1 MKRKFVYGLLSVL
14 IAFGLWLYV
23 VTVVNPEWEET
34 FYNIPVALEN
44 EQILHDRGLM
54 LVSDEDPKV
63 TLRLSGN
70 RADMIKLNS
79 SNITI
84 RADLSRIYSAG
95 EQSINYSIVYPGDVP
110 SNAFEIVSQTP
121 QQITLQ
127 VVERKSKAVDVVL
140 KLIGAEPGYMALEE
154 DVLLDYEKITISGPA
169 DVIDR
174 IAVAEVTVDLT
185 GQKATINQE
194 FDYAFKDAEGNEITN
209 KWVKATPQKINCTI
223 KIQKVLDM
231 TVAVDVLEG
240 AGLTAKDY
248 EIIYYN
254 QETGEVINTPIV
266 ISGSETQLAVAQ
278 SAGVFKDNKLVI
290 APAIDLA
297 LIAGTQTDNG
307 LEIVVSDLDIGELL
321 TPYEL
326 INHSG
331 INVVKV
337 VVKIPNTDAKIFQIK
352 TFPITNIEQVN
363 VPAGLKVNI
372 TTKTLNVTM
381 RGPEYQVKWIKEA
394 DITVQVDFSNA
405 VVGEGKYTATVIFTR
420 YNQSFVVGSYVVN
433 ATVTPA

>member
-44 EQILHDRGLM
+44 EEILHDRGLM
-54 LVSDEDPKV
+54 LVSEEDPKV

-79 SNITI
+79 SNITL

-95 EQSINYSIVYPGDVP
+95 EQTLSYSIVYPGDVP
-110 SNAFEIVSQTP
+110 NNAFEIVSQTP

-140 KLIGAEPGYMALEE
+140 KLTGAEPGYMALEE
-154 DVLLDYEKITISGPA
+154 DALLDYEKITISGPA

-174 IAVAEVTVDLT
+174 IVKAEVTIDLT
-185 GQKATINQE
+185 GQKETINQQ
-194 FDYAFKDAEGNEITN
+194 FDYVLRDAEGNEISS
-209 KWVKATPQKINCTI
+209 KWIKATPQQINCTI
-223 KIQKVLDM
+223 KIQKVLDVN
-231 TVAVDVLEG
+231 VAVEVLEG
-240 AGLTAKDY
+240 AGLTAGNY
-248 EIIYYN
+248 EVIYYN
-254 QETGEVINTPIV
+254 QETGEVISNPIA
-266 ISGSETQLAVAQ
+266 ISGSETQLAVAE
-278 SAGVFKDNKLVI
+278 SAGVLKDSKLFFDTK
-290 APAIDLA
+290 IDLA
-297 LIAGTQTDNG
+297 LTAGTPTENG
-307 LEIVVSDLDIGELL
+307 LEIEVSDLNIDELL

-326 INHSG
+326 TNHSG

-337 VVKIPNTDAKIFQIK
+337 VVKIPKLTTKNLR
-352 TFPITNIEQVN
+352 ITNIETVN
-363 VPAGLKVNI
+363 VPAGFQVELK
-372 TTKTLNVTM
+372 TKALDITM
-381 RGPEYQVKWIKEA
+381 RGPDYQLPYIKEA
-394 DITVQVDFSNA
+394 DITVRVDFSDA
-405 VVGEGKYTATVIFTR
+405 AIGDGKFTATVTFTR

-433 ATVTPA
+433 ATVTPV

>member
-54 LVSDEDPKV
+54 LVSEEDPEV

-84 RADLSRIYSAG
+84 RADLARIYSAG

-254 QETGEVINTPIV
+254 QETGEIINTPIV

-307 LEIVVSDLDIGELL
+307 LEIVVSDLNIGELL

>member
-79 SNITI
+79 SNITL

-95 EQSINYSIVYPGDVP
+95 EQTLSYSIVYPGDVP
-110 SNAFEIVSQTP
+110 NNAFEIVSQTP

-140 KLIGAEPGYMALEE
+140 KLTGAEPGYMALEE
-154 DVLLDYEKITISGPA
+154 DAQLDFEKITISGPA

-174 IAVAEVTVDLT
+174 IVAAEVVVDLT
-185 GQKATINQE
+185 GQKETINQQ
-194 FDYAFKDAEGNEITN
+194 FDYVLKDAEGNEVAS
-209 KWVKATPQKINCTI
+209 KWIKATPQKINCTI
-223 KIQKVLDM
+223 KIQKVLDVN
-231 TVAVDVLEG
+231 VAVEILEG
-240 AGLTAKDY
+240 AGLTAGNY
-248 EIIYYN
+248 EVIYYN
-254 QETGEVINTPIV
+254 QETGEVISNPIA

-278 SAGVFKDNKLVI
+278 SAGVLKENKLFFD
-290 APAIDLA
+290 AKIDLA
-297 LIAGTQTDNG
+297 LTAGTPAANG
-307 LEIVVSDLDIGELL
+307 LEIVVGDLDIGELL

-326 INHSG
+326 TNHSE

-337 VVKIPNTDAKIFQIK
+337 VVRIKNRDAKTLRITKIDPINIPTGLQVDIK
-352 TFPITNIEQVN
+352 TKFLDVTIR
-363 VPAGLKVNI
+363 GLAES
-372 TTKTLNVTM
+372 M
-381 RGPEYQVKWIKEA
+381 PYIKEA

-405 VVGEGKYTATVIFTR
+405 VAGEGKYAATVIFTKYER
-420 YNQSFVVGSYVVN
+420 SFVVGSYVVN

>member
-231 TVAVDVLEG
+231 TVAVDILEG

-254 QETGEVINTPIV
+254 QETGEIINTPIV

>member
-1 MKRKFVYGLLSVL
+1 MKRKLIYGLLSVL

-44 EQILHDRGLM
+44 EEILHDRGLM

-95 EQSINYSIVYPGDVP
+95 EQSLSYSIVYPGDVP
-110 SNAFEIVSQTP
+110 NNAFEIVSQVP

-140 KLIGAEPGYMALEE
+140 KLTGAEPGYMALEE

-194 FDYAFKDAEGNEITN
+194 FDYIFKDAEGNEITN
-209 KWVKATPQKINCTI
+209 KWVKAAPQKINCTI
-223 KIQKVLDM
+223 KIQRVLDL

-240 AGLTAKDY
+240 AGLTAGSY
-248 EIIYYN
+248 EVIYYN
-254 QETGEVINTPIV
+254 QETGEVIDTPIA

-278 SAGVFKDNKLVI
+278 SAGVFTDNKLVI
-290 APAIDLA
+290 APEIDLA
-297 LIAGTQTDNG
+297 LTAGTQTENG
-307 LEIVVSDLDIGELL
+307 LEIVVSDLDIDELL

-326 INHSG
+326 TNHSG

-337 VVKIPNTDAKIFQIK
+337 VVRIPGMVAK
-352 TFPITNIEQVN
+352 TFRITNIEQVN
-363 VPAGLKVNI
+363 VPAGLQVDIK
-372 TTKTLNVTM
+372 TKALDVTM
-381 RGPEYQVKWIKEA
+381 RGPDYQLPHIKEA
-394 DITVQVDFSNA
+394 DITVRVDFTNA
-405 VVGEGKYTATVIFTR
+405 VAGEGKYSATVTFTR
-420 YNQSFVVGSYVVN
+420 YNRSFVVGNYVVN
-433 ATVTPA
+433 ATVIPA

>member
-1 MKRKFVYGLLSVL
+1 MKRKLVYGLLSVL

-44 EQILHDRGLM
+44 EEILHDRGLM
-54 LVSDEDPKV
+54 LVSEEDPKV

-79 SNITI
+79 SNITL

-95 EQSINYSIVYPGDVP
+95 EQTLSYSIVYPGDVP
-110 SNAFEIVSQTP
+110 NNAFEIVSQTP

-140 KLIGAEPGYMALEE
+140 QLTGAETGYMALEE
-154 DVLLDYEKITISGPA
+154 DALLDYEKITISGPA

-174 IAVAEVTVDLT
+174 IVKAEVTIDLT
-185 GQKATINQE
+185 GQKETINQE
-194 FDYAFKDAEGNEITN
+194 FDYVLKDAEGNEVSS
-209 KWVKATPQKINCTI
+209 KWIKATPQKIQCTI
-223 KIQKVLDM
+223 KIQKVLDVN
-231 TVAVDVLEG
+231 VAVEVLEG
-240 AGLTAKDY
+240 AGLTAGNY
-248 EIIYYN
+248 EVIYYN
-254 QETGEVINTPIV
+254 QETGEIISNPIA
-266 ISGSETQLAVAQ
+266 ISGSETQLSVAE
-278 SAGVFKDNKLVI
+278 SAGVLKDNKLFFDTT
-290 APAIDLA
+290 IDLA
-297 LIAGTQTDNG
+297 LTAGTSTGNG
-307 LEIVVSDLDIGELL
+307 LEIVVGDLDIGELL

-326 INHSG
+326 TNHSE

-337 VVKIPNTDAKIFQIK
+337 VVRIKNRDAKTLRITKIDPINIPNGLQVDIK
-352 TFPITNIEQVN
+352 TKFLDVTIR
-363 VPAGLKVNI
+363 GLAES
-372 TTKTLNVTM
+372 M
-381 RGPEYQVKWIKEA
+381 PYIKEA

-405 VVGEGKYTATVIFTR
+405 VAGDGKYAATVIFTKDYER
-420 YNQSFVVGSYVVN
+420 SFVVGNYFVN

>member
-95 EQSINYSIVYPGDVP
+95 EQSIKYSIVYPGDVP

-194 FDYAFKDAEGNEITN
+194 FDYAFKDAGGNEITN

-254 QETGEVINTPIV
+254 QETGEIINTPIV